1 MLLTLGFI
9 GKWAQW
15 YRGFATARAL
25 GVFILCGMGCG
36 WRAAEGEDASWL
48 EWKP

>member
-1 MLLTLGFI
+1 LDLLANGHSGI
-9 GKWAQW
+9 AC
-15 YRGFATARAL
+15 FATARAL
-25 GVFILCGMGCG
+25 DVFILCGMGCG